1 MRRVVRSLI
10 RIIAAGLVGFGIIEI
25 AFEFARHRANG
36 TEINSWHF
44 IAGALLMVGGIA
56 LFATSAR
63 LAKKLTADFD
73 E

>member
-36 TEINSWHF
+36 TEFNSWHL
-44 IAGALLMVGGIA
+44 ILGAVLILGGIV
-56 LFATSAR
+56 LFAASTK